1 MDIKKILKQCF
12 GEETVEQFDEEVLKK
27 FADILEE
34 SVTAKIDEAKKEM
47 KDEILKESREEIFEE
62 AVTAT
67 EAKTKEKIDAAVE
80 QLDEEHTKMLE
91 SIVAELIELR
101 QREVQQITEEF
112 EETQL
117 DEELVDVTSNFLDT
131 YIEES
136 VAQKTFDANKLE
148 RLEKIFGEAREI
160 FMVSDDY
167 IQSEVSVAMEEAKQ
181 EIDRLKKDNN
191 DLLIEKVELNKKVKQ
206 NEAVTL
212 LESNIEHLTEKEK
225 VFVRN
230 YFKKLGVDE
239 ISVEQI
245 NEAVEAYNEDN
256 KSNKDDEDDDD
267 YKTFLESKS
276 TKSDGVPTNDPIN
289 NFISIVNKSKRI

>member
-91 SIVAELIELR
+91 SIVAELIDLR

-136 VAQKTFDANKLE
+136 VAPKTFDANKLE